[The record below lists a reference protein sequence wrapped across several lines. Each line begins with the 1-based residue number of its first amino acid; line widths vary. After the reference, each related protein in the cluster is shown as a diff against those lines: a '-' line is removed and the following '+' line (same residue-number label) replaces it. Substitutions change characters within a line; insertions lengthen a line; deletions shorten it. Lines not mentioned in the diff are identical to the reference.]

1 MLNWRGMDNVD
12 VDKIDMD
19 MGIITK
25 EDISIATNLDAAAT
39 MNAMHTTAALQ
50 HAAISWP
57 VYLFWWTTLLVG
69 LFFSFIAYIV
79 AINWKF
85 GGGGRNM
92 MGDRSKYKGG
102 RAGFLA
108 LCYFIRN
115 TIVPFNYQW
124 CVIVPAI
131 LVLLHRRCCMDFT
144 RPFLRRWKI
153 SKFIRIGLFLL
164 ILMSFEWYA
173 QK

>member
-1 MLNWRGMDNVD
+1 MDNVD
-12 VDKIDMD
+12 VDNMD

-39 MNAMHTTAALQ
+39 MNPTVHAL
-50 HAAISWP
+50 SWP

-79 AINWKF
+79 VINWKF
-85 GGGGRNM
+85 GGPPSERNM
-92 MGDRSKYKGG
+92 MGNRWKYKSG

-108 LCYFIRN
+108 VCYFIRI
-115 TIVPFNYQW
+115 TIVPLEYQW

-144 RPFLRRWKI
+144 MPFLRRWRMT
-153 SKFIRIGLFLL
+153 KFLRIGSFLF
-164 ILMSFEWYA
+164 ILMSFEW
-173 QK
+173 